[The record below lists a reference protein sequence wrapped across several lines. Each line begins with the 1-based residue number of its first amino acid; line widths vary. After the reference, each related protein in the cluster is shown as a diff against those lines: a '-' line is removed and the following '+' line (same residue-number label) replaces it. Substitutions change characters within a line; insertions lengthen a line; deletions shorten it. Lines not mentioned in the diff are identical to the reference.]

1 MKLPSTRSIVAAC
14 LFASLGISGYSQ
26 TADAAG
32 SILDATYSPGGLS
45 GDGITGYGNG
55 VDKTNGTFGR
65 ALAVQAD
72 GKVLVAGTYDL
83 GGGDTDAVVLRYNAD
98 GTPDNTFGN
107 TFLADGQTRVFS
119 WGGDGADKANAIT
132 LDSDGKIIVVGT
144 YDYGAGNTNVWMM
157 RLNQDG
163 SLDTSFNGTGD
174 IVFESPGTDA
184 GNGVAVDGNGKIVV
198 VGTDDIGGG
207 VTFAW
212 IARLNSNG
220 TYDNTFNFI
229 DATHY
234 GNIAISGDPGEDGV
248 AKAVAIQSDNKI
260 VVTGS
265 KDTGNGNTAMWA
277 LRLTDAG
284 VLDTTFNTTGEI
296 GLGTNG
302 DHIGNAVAI
311 DANGKIVLVG
321 TYDWS
326 NHVTNS
332 AQGNDIWLQR
342 LNSDGSPDTSF
353 YINGGTGGVT
363 YGGTGNDNGSGVL
376 IQPNGMILVTGTY
389 DLGTGTAAW
398 IQRVKTNGQPSTTFN
413 NGSASYTISGTGNF
427 AGSAAAL
434 QNGPEIILAG
444 RGFVDA
450 GSTST
455 IMTARLHGTTYPL
468 TVTITGNGTVT
479 ADNGTL
485 DYTDNVGVEY
495 YFPGEFVTLT
505 PAASTGYTFS
515 AWGGA
520 CQNQGATCSVTIDA
534 AKDVTA
540 TFAQIIPELTLNIV
554 ENGNA
559 PSFGSGTVTITPPG
573 TTHNTG
579 VFNDSYPFNT
589 EVTMSAAPAWHSVFS
604 GWSGACVNATG
615 QCVVTMD
622 AATKSVDAIFNPNY
636 RVKVTVPGT
645 KLYSIITND
654 YLADFQN
661 ATVLTLQVQAFA
673 FPEVLP
679 TYTMTATMNFQGGMD
694 TNFLTETGF
703 TTVNAPLKIS
713 AGRMNIKNLKVH

>member
-1 MKLPSTRSIVAAC
+1 MKIPSTRSIVAAC
-14 LFASLGISGYSQ
+14 LFASLGVSGYAQ
-26 TADAAG
+26 TAAAAG

-55 VDKTNGTFGR
+55 VDTTKGTVGK
-65 ALAVQAD
+65 AVAVQAD

-107 TFLADGQTRVFS
+107 TFLADGTTRVFS
-119 WGGDGADKANAIT
+119 WGGNGADKANSIA
-132 LDSDGKIIVVGT
+132 LDADGKIVVAGT
-144 YDYGAGNTNVWMM
+144 YDFGAGNTNVWMM
-157 RLNQDG
+157 RLNQNG
-163 SLDTSFNGTGD
+163 TFDTSFNGTGEL
-174 IVFESPGTDA
+174 VFRSTGTDA
-184 GNGVAVDGNGKIVV
+184 GNGVAVDSNGKIVV
-198 VGTDDIGGG
+198 VGTDDLGGG

-229 DATHY
+229 DANNY
-234 GNIAISGDPGEDGV
+234 GNIAISGDPGENGV

-277 LRLTDAG
+277 LRLTGAG

-302 DHIGNAVAI
+302 NHIGNAVAI

-363 YGGTGNDNGSGVL
+363 YGGTGNDSGSGVL
-376 IQPNGMILVTGTY
+376 IQPNGMILLTGTY

-398 IQRVKTNGQPSTTFN
+398 IQRVKTNGQLSTTFN
-413 NGSASYTISGTGNF
+413 NGSASYMISGVGNF

-444 RGFVDA
+444 TGYVDN

-479 ADNGTL
+479 ANNGTL
-485 DYTDNVGVEY
+485 DYTGNVGVEY
-495 YFPGEFVTLT
+495 YFPGELVSLT
-505 PAASTGYTFS
+505 PAPSIGYTFS
-515 AWGGA
+515 AWSGA
-520 CQNQGATCSVTIDA
+520 CTGAGACDVTMDA

-540 TFAQIIPELTLNIV
+540 TFAQIVPELTLNII
-554 ENGNA
+554 ETGDT
-559 PSFGSGTVTITPPG
+559 PSLGTGTVTITPPG

-579 VFNDSYPFNT
+579 AFVNTYAFNT
-589 EVTMSAAPAWHSVFS
+589 AVTMAASPAWHSVFA
-604 GWSGACVNATG
+604 GWTGDCSNATG
-615 QCVVTMD
+615 DCVVTMD
-622 AATKSVDAIFNPNY
+622 AATKTVNATFAPNY
-636 RVKVTVPGT
+636 RVKLTDPGI
-645 KLYSIITND
+645 KLYATIANN
-654 YLADFQN
+654 YLADFPS
-661 ATVLTLQVQAFA
+661 ATSLTLQVQAYA
-673 FPEVLP
+673 FPEVL
-679 TYTMTATMNFQGGMD
+679 TYSLPVTTNFQGGMD
-694 TNFLTETGF
+694 TSFLTETGF
-703 TTVNAPLKIS
+703 TTVNAPFIVS
-713 AGRMNIKNLKVH
+713 AGRMNVKNVKVH